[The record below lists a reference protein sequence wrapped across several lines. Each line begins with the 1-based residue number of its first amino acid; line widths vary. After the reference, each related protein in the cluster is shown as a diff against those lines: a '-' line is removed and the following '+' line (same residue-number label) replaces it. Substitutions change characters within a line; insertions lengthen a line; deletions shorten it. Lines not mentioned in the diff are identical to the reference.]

1 MSDPQ
6 TPTPLPTAGEPGTV
20 AITVPGKGEPQAPS
34 YRHEPETASP
44 KLRVSNLHITY
55 IDRTGRATEAVRD
68 VSFDIADKPG
78 IGEIVVF
85 LGPSGCGKSTLLYL
99 IAGLEEA
106 TDGLIWSFGDLVEMP
121 SPERSLIF
129 QETSLFPWLTV
140 WQNVSFG
147 LAIRGASQAERRRV
161 AAEALQRVGLKAA
174 MDKRPDELSGGMR
187 QRVAV
192 ARALAMRPKVLL
204 MDEPFAALDV
214 QTRARMQD
222 FLLDVWRDSDA
233 SVLFVTHH
241 IDEAVALADRV
252 VVFTARPGR
261 IKTIVPIDLPR
272 PRNLFSRDA
281 EALRIKLT
289 DLLRDE
295 VDRAFAEQEALG
307 ATA

>member
-1 MSDPQ
+1 MASESK
-6 TPTPLPTAGEPGTV
+6 TPAETSTPCATAVGCRAVSKVWAQGT
-20 AITVPGKGEPQAPS
+20 ARA
-34 YRHEPETASP
+34 HEA
-44 KLRVSNLHITY
+44 LRD
-55 IDRTGRATEAVRD
+55 IDL
-68 VSFDIADKPG
+68 DIAPG
-78 IGEIVVF
+78 EFVAF

-99 IAGLEEA
+99 IAGLEQA
-106 TDGLIWSFGDLVEMP
+106 TGGEIQSFGKIVASP
-121 SPERSLIF
+121 SPDRSLIF

-147 LAIRGASQAERRRV
+147 LSIRGDGLDQRKSV
-161 AAEALQRVGLKAA
+161 AREALQRVGLAEA
-174 MDKRPDELSGGMR
+174 MEKRPDELSGGMR

-214 QTRARMQD
+214 QTRQKMQD
-222 FLLDVWRDSDA
+222 FLIDVWRESSA

-272 PRNLFSRDA
+272 PRDPFSREC
-281 EALRIKLT
+281 EALRRQLT
-289 DLLRDE
+289 YLLRDE
-295 VDRAFAEQEALG
+295 VDRAFAEQEAL
-307 ATA
+307 AEPV

>member
-1 MSDPQ
+1 MASDALTLADTSMPAATAVACRAISKVWAQ
-6 TPTPLPTAGEPGTV
+6 GTPRA
-20 AITVPGKGEPQAPS
+20 
-34 YRHEPETASP
+34 HEA
-44 KLRVSNLHITY
+44 LRG
-55 IDRTGRATEAVRD
+55 IDL
-68 VSFDIADKPG
+68 DIAPG
-78 IGEIVVF
+78 EFVAF

-99 IAGLEEA
+99 IAGLEQA
-106 TDGLIWSFGDLVEMP
+106 TDGKIKSFGETVASP
-121 SPERSLIF
+121 SPDRSLIF

-147 LAIRGASQAERRRV
+147 LSIRGDSLDQRKAV
-161 AAEALQRVGLKAA
+161 AREALQRVGLAEA

-214 QTRARMQD
+214 QTRQKMQN
-222 FLLDVWRDSDA
+222 FLIDVWRESSA

-272 PRNLFSRDA
+272 PRDLFSREC
-281 EALRIKLT
+281 EALRLRLA

-295 VDRAFAEQEALG
+295 VERAFAEQEAL
-307 ATA
+307 AESA